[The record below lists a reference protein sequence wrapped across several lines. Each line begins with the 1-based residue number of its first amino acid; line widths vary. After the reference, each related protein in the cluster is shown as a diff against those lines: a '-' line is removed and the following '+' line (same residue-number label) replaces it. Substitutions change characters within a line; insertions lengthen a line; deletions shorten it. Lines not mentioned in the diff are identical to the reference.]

1 VEFAVTEQ
9 AINVR
14 FVIDEQNLPDI
25 LANLEAAQKFTAA
38 GKTYEAHIHR
48 QRRSNPQ
55 NDYWHTLLRD
65 IADKTGH
72 SFDEVKDWVKTEFL
86 GTKTI
91 QIQHKTVVRPRE
103 SSKLTADEMSFLIER
118 TEALHAEYA

>member
-1 VEFAVTEQ
+1 MTDQ
-9 AINVR
+9 PINVR

-38 GKTYEAHIHR
+38 GKPYEAHIHR
-48 QRRSNPQ
+48 LRRSNPQ

-72 SFDEVKDWVKTEFL
+72 SFEEVKDWVKTEFL
-86 GTKTI
+86 GTKAILLRGKTI
-91 QIQHKTVVRPRE
+91 IRPRE
-103 SSKLTADEMSFLIER
+103 SSKLTADEMSLLIER
-118 TEALHAEYA
+118 TEALHADFG